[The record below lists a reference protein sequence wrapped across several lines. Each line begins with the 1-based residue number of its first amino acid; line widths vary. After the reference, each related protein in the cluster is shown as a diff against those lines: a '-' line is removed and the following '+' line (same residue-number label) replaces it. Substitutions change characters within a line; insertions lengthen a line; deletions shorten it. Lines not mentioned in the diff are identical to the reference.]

1 MIKYGKG
8 ICIIKY
14 STYILKS
21 VVIKYR
27 GNPRLKH
34 NHLSLDAMLGGDSV
48 LIKNYG
54 SKNLLIQGNNQIHIG
69 FINGAENEFEL
80 FRYTGL
86 FEILSVKVNDK
97 NIEITEMN
105 IDYWNKVD
113 STWNTAGK
121 PEQYKGTYRYGRGGK
136 VNKKSK
142 LSKKLIKSQSNKI
155 KRGY

>member
-14 STYILKS
+14 STDILKS

-69 FINGAENEFEL
+69 FINGAEEEFEL

-86 FEILSVKVNDK
+86 FKILSVKVNDK
-97 NIEITEMN
+97 NIKITEMN
-105 IDYWNKVD
+105 IDYWNKID

-121 PEQYKGTYRYGRGGK
+121 PEQYKYNYQFGRGLK
-136 VNKKSK
+136 NKKSK
-142 LSKKLIKSQSNKI
+142 LSKKLIKSRSNKT